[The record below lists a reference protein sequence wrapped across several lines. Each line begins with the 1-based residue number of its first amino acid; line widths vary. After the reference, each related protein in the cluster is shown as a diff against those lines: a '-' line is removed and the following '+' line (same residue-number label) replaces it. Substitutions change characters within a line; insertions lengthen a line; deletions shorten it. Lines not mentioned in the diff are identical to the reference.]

1 MRTISKKG
9 MVVAVAGALTLGIF
23 APTMAHADLAP
34 AAGDVVGV
42 GSDTVQY
49 IGDFGA
55 DGDYL
60 GDSGYNAAGNVN
72 RLVSFDATPDANA
85 RAGYLNGST
94 NTTLAPLNPTI
105 VLRAG
110 ATPIQRPN
118 GSGAGINALIADHAG
133 NISYIRMSRP
143 PTAAEQT
150 SATGSTGVGV
160 LRVVQLATD
169 GLQTA
174 VTAGTHAPTLSA
186 QELVSI
192 YSGAITTWNQL
203 PGNSG
208 GSTATIHPKIPQTGS
223 GTRSSFLADLK
234 TANGGTAPALNNP
247 NIATVEE
254 NDPYSLYL
262 SDSPSSTPDLDAI
275 APFSSGRLALY
286 DPPGATPGFFH
297 DPNVVYP
304 GTTAAL
310 APAVVLQSGTPGDT
324 NPIYN
329 DQRGLFVVFRNSDF
343 TSTTP
348 FQAGSVKNWVN
359 TLFAATTGT
368 PFFKGSGGAALIA
381 AAGATPAYSDK
392 GSGFSVG

>member
-118 GSGAGINALIADHAG
+118 GSGA
-133 NISYIRMSRP
+133 
-143 PTAAEQT
+143 
-150 SATGSTGVGV
+150 
-160 LRVVQLATD
+160 
-169 GLQTA
+169 
-174 VTAGTHAPTLSA
+174 
-186 QELVSI
+186 
-192 YSGAITTWNQL
+192 
-203 PGNSG
+203 
-208 GSTATIHPKIPQTGS
+208 
-223 GTRSSFLADLK
+223 
-234 TANGGTAPALNNP
+234 
-247 NIATVEE
+247 
-254 NDPYSLYL
+254 
-262 SDSPSSTPDLDAI
+262 
-275 APFSSGRLALY
+275 
-286 DPPGATPGFFH
+286 
-297 DPNVVYP
+297 
-304 GTTAAL
+304 
-310 APAVVLQSGTPGDT
+310 
-324 NPIYN
+324 
-329 DQRGLFVVFRNSDF
+329 
-343 TSTTP
+343 
-348 FQAGSVKNWVN
+348 
-359 TLFAATTGT
+359 
-368 PFFKGSGGAALIA
+368 
-381 AAGATPAYSDK
+381 
-392 GSGFSVG
+392 